1 MARTANPVQLQFQTL
16 DAFSSHIRKAETEME
31 QTLHGEGSFLW
42 SETSSK
48 TIEQRLKGE
57 IPAEFWSG
65 KNPVEVP
72 DGLIHDWIGAVL
84 IPGATV
90 DDLLTVIQNYDD
102 HKRIYKPEVI
112 DSKLI
117 THLDNDFQIYLRLRK
132 KKIITVVLDT
142 DHDVHYFS
150 LDRTRSGC
158 SSYTTR
164 ISEVE
169 HAGTPHE
176 QVMPADTGFGF
187 LWRLHSYWRFQQ
199 SKIGVCAECRAISLT
214 RDIPKGLGWIIEP
227 IIYRLPKESLIN
239 TLRATRDAVL
249 LHVSQVRELRAGKE
263 HTEAPL
269 HSA

>member
-1 MARTANPVQLQFQTL
+1 MARTADPVQLRFQTL
-16 DAFSSHIRKAETEME
+16 DEFNSHIRKAETEME
-31 QTLHGEGSFLW
+31 QSLHGEGSFLW
-42 SETSSK
+42 SEASSK
-48 TIEQRLKGE
+48 TVEQCLKGE

-65 KNPVEVP
+65 KGPVEVP
-72 DGLIHDWIGAVL
+72 DGLIHDWIGAVW

-90 DDLLTVIQNYDD
+90 DDLLTVIQDYDN
-102 HKRIYKPEVI
+102 HKNIYKPEVI

-117 THLDNDFQIYLRLRK
+117 SRRDSDFQIYLRLRK
-132 KKIITVVLDT
+132 KKVITVVLDT

-169 HAGTPHE
+169 RAGTAQE
-176 QVMPADTGFGF
+176 KVMPADTGYGF

-199 SKIGVCAECRAISLT
+199 SEIGVCAECRAISLT
-214 RDIPKGLGWIIEP
+214 RNIPKGLGWIIEP
-227 IIYRLPKESLIN
+227 IIHRLPRESLIN

-249 LHVSQVRELRAGKE
+249 SRVLQVREMTAGKK
-263 HTEAPL
+263 HIEAPL
-269 HSA
+269 RPA

>member
-1 MARTANPVQLQFQTL
+1 MARTANPVQLQFQTI
-16 DAFSSHIRKAETEME
+16 DGFNSYIRKAETEME
-31 QTLHGEGSFLW
+31 QTLLGKGSFL
-42 SETSSK
+42 SSAASSTTVEHSPK
-48 TIEQRLKGE
+48 EQ
-57 IPAEFWSG
+57 ISAEFWSG

-72 DGLIHDWIGAVL
+72 DGLIHDWIGATL

-90 DDLLTVIQNYDD
+90 DDLLAVIQNYDK
-102 HKRIYKPEVI
+102 HKNIYKPEVI

-117 THLDNDFQIYLRLRK
+117 TRHDNDFQIYLRLKK

-150 LDRTRSGC
+150 LDRTRAGC
-158 SSYTTR
+158 GSHTTR

-199 SKIGVCAECRAISLT
+199 SEIGVCAECRAISLT
-214 RDIPKGLGWIIEP
+214 RNIPKGLGWIIEP
-227 IIYRLPKESLIN
+227 IIYRLPRESLIN
-239 TLRATRDAVL
+239 TLKATREAVL
-249 LHVSQVRELRAGKE
+249 SHVPRVRN
-263 HTEAPL
+263 
-269 HSA
+269 